1 MQTNIA
7 KVTVGLSQVEEVPKE
22 GGAVLTF
29 GVADIDQAR
38 GKLEASDVR
47 FDGPTR
53 TIPGMVKLA
62 TFYDPDGNTLM
73 FAQGLRNRA
82 GHVLPG
88 TTFSPNRTMTSWPLC
103 RAVRSSFIARIR
115 ALLRIKAS
123 MIRTTRFPHADI
135 G

>member
-1 MQTNIA
+1 MTSPLGYDGALTCALNVSDLDRSIAFYRDILGFQLQYKVDDIGWCEMQTNIA

-73 FAQGLRNRA
+73 FAQGL
-82 GHVLPG
+82 
-88 TTFSPNRTMTSWPLC
+88 
-103 RAVRSSFIARIR
+103 
-115 ALLRIKAS
+115 
-123 MIRTTRFPHADI
+123 
-135 G
+135 